1 MSSGILK
8 GIKVLGIEQQVA
20 APYCTM
26 MLADQGAEVIKV
38 ERPGTGDSAREM
50 APMLKGQDGTA
61 TSGYFKRFN
70 RSKKSVT
77 IDMQSAEG
85 KNVLKDLIAKC
96 DIIVENYR
104 PGMMEKMGLGY
115 DVIKE
120 INPGAIYV
128 AISGFGRL
136 PRYKGPFSSRLA
148 YDIVAQAM
156 GGLMHLAGQKD
167 GPPTWLGVAIGDVG
181 TGIYAAYACLLG
193 LIKKQATGRG
203 EYIDVSMYDCM
214 TALAERAHSVYSF
227 TGRVLSRGPDPLIA
241 PWGPFKCKDG
251 YVALIVPTEA
261 MWARFCKAMG
271 RDDLSSRS
279 DLASGPDRALRMD
292 ELMPI
297 ITGWMADKTKNEV
310 CDLLMAE
317 GLPCGPVQT
326 SEDIFKCPHLKTREM
341 LVKIPDTVMGEVTV
355 IGSPLKMSETVSRYA
370 TVPELGEHTKNV
382 LKELLGYSEDTIAKL
397 AEQKVI

>member
-1 MSSGILK
+1 MNNGILK
-8 GIKVLGIEQQVA
+8 GIRVLGFEQLVA

-26 MLADQGAEVIKV
+26 MLADPGAEVIKV
-38 ERPGTGDSAREM
+38 ERPGAGDSAREM
-50 APMLKGQDGTA
+50 APILKGQDGAT
-61 TSGYFKRFN
+61 TSGYFMRFN
-70 RSKKSVT
+70 RNKKSVT
-77 IDMQSAEG
+77 VDMQNEEG

-96 DIIVENYR
+96 DLIVENYR

-115 DVIKE
+115 DVVKE
-120 INPGAIYV
+120 INPGAVYV

-136 PRYKGPFSSRLA
+136 PQYKGPFSNRLA

-167 GPPTWLGVAIGDVG
+167 GPPTWLGVAVGDVVS
-181 TGIYAAYACLLG
+181 GIYAAYACLLG

-261 MWARFCKAMG
+261 MWARFCKAIG
-271 RDDLSSRS
+271 REDLSSRS
-279 DLASGPDRALRMD
+279 DLASGPARAEHMD

-310 CDLLMAE
+310 CDLLMTE

-326 SEDIFKCPHLKTREM
+326 SEDIFKCPHLKHREM
-341 LVKIPDTVMGEVTV
+341 LVKIPDVAMGEVTV
-355 IGSPLKMSETVSRYA
+355 IGSPLKMMETAPLYGP
-370 TVPELGEHTKNV
+370 VPGLGEHTESI
-382 LKELLGYSEDTIAKL
+382 LKELLGYSEETISKL
-397 AEQKVI
+397 AEKKVI